1 MNTDDIKR
9 IDDLGYKFSEL
20 SRALAELDLALDGW
34 TDVKDWLGELKAYN
48 ESGQWKKDVAAEERG
63 EIPADIEKVMLLE
76 DELETLFKD
85 AENILMKAR
94 GI

>member
-1 MNTDDIKR
+1 MTPQDLQR

-20 SRALAELDLALDGW
+20 SRALAGLDIALDEW
-34 TDVKDWLGELKAYN
+34 TDVKDWLGELKAYK
-48 ESGQWKKDVAAEERG
+48 ESGQWKEDVGAEERG